1 MLNTH
6 EPELQLTGE
15 DPLCRTSHATRVS
28 PVHPDDVAP
37 NWETAACTAPV
48 ESVAAALVPASDGA
62 CAYAAGV

>member
-15 DPLCRTSHATRVS
+15 DPPCRTSHATRVS

-37 NWETAACTAPV
+37 SWETAA
-48 ESVAAALVPASDGA
+48 
-62 CAYAAGV
+62 